1 MYIFMVLHKAWNP
14 ALTSAALLQGA
25 RQQGIK
31 EHVKVKKKHDVTG
44 VGAVSVYAAVQQQSS
59 FCLIAAAPEVDT
71 VMQLE
76 AVAKARDWTA
86 GMAAYDLVLAKMKPV
101 TTATESS
108 AKQPRT
114 STRKKK
120 RKQPE
125 PTEGLVTLAA
135 VPQAVKAVIPKESKS
150 KKRKNKQVVAN
161 TDSSTDTA
169 ATAQALPVITTAA
182 ATVVA
187 PKAVASTQQAKGRHV
202 GRYHRVTAAKKAK
215 GYSSSD
221 LAAILGVEALP
232 AAVPAA
238 VTASPST
245 AQVPFCSTEFNFND
259 DSFSYGNCVRSE
271 SAFMLHSVHTS
282 LPVSAG
288 IETQG

>member
-1 MYIFMVLHKAWNP
+1 MA
-14 ALTSAALLQGA
+14 AAL
-25 RQQGIK
+25 
-31 EHVKVKKKHDVTG
+31 
-44 VGAVSVYAAVQQQSS
+44 
-59 FCLIAAAPEVDT
+59 EVAT

-101 TTATESS
+101 TTATDDSS
-108 AKQPRT
+108 EQPRT
-114 STRKKK
+114 HSRKKK

-125 PTEGLVTLAA
+125 LTEEVVTVAA
-135 VPQAVKAVIPKESKS
+135 VPQPVKATTTKESKT
-150 KKRKNKQVVAN
+150 KKRKAKQIAAN

-182 ATVVA
+182 ATLVA

-245 AQVPFCSTEFNFND
+245 AQVPFCSNYFHF
-259 DSFSYGNCVRSE
+259 
-271 SAFMLHSVHTS
+271 
-282 LPVSAG
+282 
-288 IETQG
+288 Q